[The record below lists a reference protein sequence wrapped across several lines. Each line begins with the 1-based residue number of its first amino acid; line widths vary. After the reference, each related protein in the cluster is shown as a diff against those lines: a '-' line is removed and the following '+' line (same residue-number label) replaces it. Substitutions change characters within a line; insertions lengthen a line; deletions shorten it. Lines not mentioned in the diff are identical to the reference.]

1 MEYMQSLR
9 TLFHGWKALY
19 LKHPYWLPIS
29 LWLIL
34 VIVVSVRATLAP
46 TKGTVYPTFALAGH
60 TFAKGEPVY
69 GNYEAHFRYS
79 PAWAAFF
86 SIFNLIPD
94 QIASIAWRLL
104 NLVILTWGAYR
115 FQKCCFPEWPD
126 LACSLWWVGLFP
138 FCIGSFNN
146 AQANLLLLGLL
157 MGSVA
162 TFAAR
167 QSTLSGI
174 LLAIAISLKVYPFAM
189 ALLLLLIRPKEL
201 LPPLVVSLLLIAGLP
216 LVFHDSAYVIDLYR
230 NWIHSSL
237 GDTKIELDLKN
248 SNRDIWLLIKA
259 YSLPI
264 SYRAYQVIQLAA
276 AACLAFWTWR
286 NRSALLENP
295 PARIKYVWLFCLTI
309 TWMLVFGPASES
321 STYALTAP
329 LAAMAI
335 VMVLTTEQSRSTMF
349 LICLAILVC
358 LLSHFSSAFSYGRIL
373 HHYGIHPIG
382 ALLLLL
388 AVLRINFGISRNSL
402 PILTDT
408 SATIST

>member
-1 MEYMQSLR
+1 MQTLR
-9 TLFHGWKALY
+9 TLFHGWKALF

-34 VIVVSVRATLAP
+34 VIVVSVRATLSP

-79 PAWAAFF
+79 PVWAAFF
-86 SIFNLIPD
+86 SVFNLIPD
-94 QIASIAWRLL
+94 QIASIVWRLL

-115 FQKCCFPEWPD
+115 FQKCFFPEWSD
-126 LACSLWWVGLFP
+126 LACSIWWVGLFP

-146 AQANLLLLGLL
+146 AQANMLLLGLL

-162 TFAAR
+162 TFTAR
-167 QSTLSGI
+167 QWTLCGI

-201 LPPLVVSLLLIAGLP
+201 LPPLVVSLLLIAGIP
-216 LVFHDSAYVIDLYR
+216 FAFHDSAYVIDLYR
-230 NWIHSSL
+230 DWIHSSL
-237 GDTKIELDLKN
+237 GDTKIEMDLKN

-264 SYRAYQVIQLAA
+264 SHRAYQVIQLAA

-286 NRSALLENP
+286 NRSTLLKTP
-295 PARIKYVWLFCLTI
+295 PSRTKYVWLFCLTI

-321 STYALTAP
+321 STYALFAP
-329 LAAMAI
+329 LAAIGVVMAI
-335 VMVLTTEQSRSTMF
+335 FTQQTRATTL
-349 LICLAILVC
+349 LICLGVIVG
-358 LLSHFSSAFSYGRIL
+358 LLSHFSSAFSFGREL

-382 ALLLLL
+382 ALLMLV
-388 AVLRINFGISRNSL
+388 AVLRIRFDAPWRNTLPSL
-402 PILTDT
+402 TGTSPTVPI
-408 SATIST
+408 